1 MSKSTAASLP
11 ISRRSLLAGT
21 AAAASTAALMRSAV
35 LADEAPAAADYKAA
49 PAPIDDADVTETI
62 EVDVVVV
69 GLGNAGT
76 VAAVTAAEMGASV
89 LAFQKAATPYTF
101 GTGVAWPNTTALE
114 AAGVHNDAWEIV
126 NTIQRDLNQ
135 NHGKTCMWRNWVNY
149 GEEVGNWWCAF
160 MDANPELGPSLG
172 LANTPPDDDNLF
184 NFAYSATHCG
194 LGSLSVP
201 GQPFFY
207 IVNAM
212 MDKALESGA
221 AIDVRY
227 ETPAI
232 QLKVENGKVV
242 GAYGQ
247 APDGSIVLARA
258 AKGVILCTG
267 GYSHNQAMRDEYM
280 PLWNKMPT
288 SQIGGGEDGS
298 GILMG
303 YWAGGRI
310 EDAPHCAAVHYDPP
324 VDVPNYFG
332 AVVPWL
338 RVNLNGERFS
348 NEDMSYAYM
357 PFQDTLQPEG
367 CHFQVFDDNYA
378 EDSLH
383 MGQGS
388 LFGDWKTMVPQAL
401 EAGDLYVGQTI
412 EELGQNMGV
421 PVDVFAATVER
432 YNEMCANGVDVDF
445 GKQASRLKP
454 IVKPPFYAFK
464 RHASV
469 LCTMSGLEVTENY
482 QVVDAQG
489 EVIEGLY
496 AAGNDSGCMFGGTQ
510 YPLNMP
516 GISIGRAMLSGR
528 VAAWRICGR
537 VD

>member
-1 MSKSTAASLP
+1 MSNSSNPVSIT
-11 ISRRSLLAGT
+11 RRTLLAGG
-21 AAAASTAALMRSAV
+21 AAVASAAALMSA
-35 LADEAPAAADYKAA
+35 AAFAEEAPAPAGDYKAA
-49 PAPIDDADVTETI
+49 PAPIEDSEVAETV

-76 VAAVTAAEMGASV
+76 VAAVTAAEMGAKV
-89 LAFQKAATPYTF
+89 LAFQKADTPYTF

-114 AAGVHNDAWEIV
+114 ASGVHNEPWEIV

-160 MDANPELGPSLG
+160 MDADPELGPSFG
-172 LANTPPDDDNLF
+172 MASTPPDDDNLF
-184 NFAYSATHCG
+184 NFSYSATHVG
-194 LGSLSVP
+194 WGSLAMP
-201 GQPFFY
+201 GQPFYF

-212 MDKALESGA
+212 MKKALEDGA
-221 AIDVRY
+221 DIDARY
-227 ETPAI
+227 NTPAV
-232 QLKVENGKVV
+232 QLKVEDGKVV
-242 GAYGQ
+242 GAYGK
-247 APDGSIVLARA
+247 APDGSIILALA
-258 AKGVILCTG
+258 SKGVILCTG

-280 PLWNKMPT
+280 PIWNKMPS
-288 SQIGGGEDGS
+288 SQIGGGEDGD

-357 PFQDTLQPEG
+357 PFQDVLQPEG
-367 CHFQVFDDNYA
+367 VHFQVFDNNYA

-388 LFGDWKTMVPQAL
+388 LFGDWATMVPTAL
-401 EAGDLYVGQTI
+401 EAGDLYTGETL
-412 EELGQNMGV
+412 EELAQDMGV
-421 PVDVFAATVER
+421 PVDVFVATVER
-432 YNEMCANGVDVDF
+432 YNEMCAAGYDKDF

-482 QVVDAQG
+482 
-489 EVIEGLY
+489 EVLTPEGKVIPGLW

-528 VAAWRICGR
+528 VAAWRVCGR